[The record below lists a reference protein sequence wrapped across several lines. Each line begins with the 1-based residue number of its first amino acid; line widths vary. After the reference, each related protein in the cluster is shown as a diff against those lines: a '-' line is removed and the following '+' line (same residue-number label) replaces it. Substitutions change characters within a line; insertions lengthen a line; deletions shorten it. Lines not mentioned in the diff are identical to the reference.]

1 MMKISK
7 RELPSKLGA
16 ALIVLILCA
25 TFIRLGFWQLDRAGE
40 FQELQKPYIE
50 RPVINLT
57 QVAIPGE
64 NLSDDSIN
72 QIVQFSGR
80 YLDQYIAPN
89 QEDKYG
95 VKSEWVVGLL
105 EVDSGGAILVV
116 RSTSNTEVLP
126 GKVDI
131 TGRLFNRQF
140 DDRAEKSS
148 SQLSRID
155 PALLVAS
162 YDQKL
167 FDGFVLAQNE
177 SINGVEIDIRRPE
190 LEPAKPSVP
199 GYYWQHISYVVI
211 WWLMALVVLFLP
223 FYQVSRKRQGYERS
237 N

>member
-7 RELPSKLGA
+7 KELPSKIGA
-16 ALIVLILCA
+16 ALIVLILSA

-40 FQELQKPYIE
+40 FQELQRPYIE
-50 RPVINLT
+50 RPVINLS

-72 QIVQFSGR
+72 QIVRFSGR

-95 VKSEWVVGLL
+95 VKSDWVVGLL

-140 DDRAEKSS
+140 DDRAKKSS

-177 SINGVEIDIRRPE
+177 SINGIELDIKRPE
-190 LEPAKPSVP
+190 LDPAKPSVP

-223 FYQVSRKRQGYERS
+223 FYQVSRKRQGYERG

>member
-7 RELPSKLGA
+7 RELPSKIGA

-40 FQELQKPYIE
+40 FQELQRPYIE
-50 RPVINLT
+50 RPVINLS

-72 QIVQFSGR
+72 QIVRFSGR

-95 VKSEWVVGLL
+95 VKSDWVVGLL

-116 RSTSNTEVLP
+116 RSISNTEVLP

-140 DDRAEKSS
+140 DDRAKKSS
-148 SQLSRID
+148 TTLSRID

-177 SINGVEIDIRRPE
+177 SINGIELDIKRPE
-190 LEPAKPSVP
+190 LDPAKPSVP

-223 FYQVSRKRQGYERS
+223 FYQVSRKRQGYELG

>member
-7 RELPSKLGA
+7 KELPSKIGA

-40 FQELQKPYIE
+40 FQELQRPYIE
-50 RPVINLT
+50 RPVINLS
-57 QVAIPGE
+57 QVASPGE

-72 QIVQFSGR
+72 QIVRFSGR

-95 VKSEWVVGLL
+95 VRSDWIVSLL

-116 RSTSNTEVLP
+116 RSISNTEVLP

-140 DDRAEKSS
+140 DDRAKKSS

-177 SINGVEIDIRRPE
+177 SINGIELDIKRPE
-190 LEPAKPSVP
+190 LDPAKPSVP

-223 FYQVSRKRQGYERS
+223 FYQVSRKRQGYEWG

>member
-1 MMKISK
+1 MMKINK
-7 RELPSKLGA
+7 KELPSKIGA
-16 ALIVLILCA
+16 ALIVLILSA

-50 RPVINLT
+50 RPVINLS
-57 QVAIPGE
+57 QVASPGE

-72 QIVQFSGR
+72 QIVRFSGR

-95 VKSEWVVGLL
+95 VRSDWIVSLL

-140 DDRAEKSS
+140 DDRAKKSS

-167 FDGFVLAQNE
+167 FDGFVLAQSE
-177 SINGVEIDIRRPE
+177 SINGIELDIKRPE
-190 LEPAKPSVP
+190 LDPAKPSVP

-223 FYQVSRKRQGYERS
+223 FYQVSRKRQGYERG

>member
-7 RELPSKLGA
+7 RELPSKIGA
-16 ALIVLILCA
+16 AFIVLILCA

-50 RPVINLT
+50 RPVINLS
-57 QVAIPGE
+57 QVASPGE

-72 QIVQFSGR
+72 QIVRFSGK

-89 QEDKYG
+89 QEDKFG
-95 VKSEWVVGLL
+95 VRSDWVVGLL

-116 RSTSNTEVLP
+116 RSTSNTEIPL
-126 GKVDI
+126 GAVDI

-140 DDRAEKSS
+140 DDRAKKSS
-148 SQLSRID
+148 SQLNRID

-177 SINGVEIDIRRPE
+177 SINGIELDINRPE
-190 LEPAKPSVP
+190 LDPAKPSVP

-223 FYQVSRKRQGYERS
+223 FYQVSRKRQGNERG

>member
-1 MMKISK
+1 M
-7 RELPSKLGA
+7 PSKVGA
-16 ALIVLILCA
+16 AFIVLILCA
-25 TFIRLGFWQLDRAGE
+25 TFIRLGFWQLDRARE

-50 RPVINLT
+50 RPIINLS
-57 QVAIPGE
+57 QVATPGE

-72 QIVQFSGR
+72 QIVAFSGR
-80 YLDQYIAPN
+80 YLEQYIAPN

-116 RSTSNTEVLP
+116 RSISNAELP
-126 GKVDI
+126 SGRVEI

-140 DDRAEKSS
+140 DDRAEKASS
-148 SQLSRID
+148 KLSRID
-155 PALLVAS
+155 PALLVSS
-162 YDQKL
+162 YEQKF
-167 FDGFVLAQNE
+167 FDGFVLAQSE
-177 SINGVEIDIRRPE
+177 KINGVEIDLKRPE
-190 LEPAKPSVP
+190 LDPAKPSVP

>member
-7 RELPSKLGA
+7 KELPSKIGT
-16 ALIVLILCA
+16 ALIVLILSA

-50 RPVINLT
+50 RPVINLS
-57 QVAIPGE
+57 QVASPGE

-72 QIVQFSGR
+72 QIVRFSGR

-95 VKSEWVVGLL
+95 VKSDWVVGLL

-140 DDRAEKSS
+140 DDRAKKSS

-177 SINGVEIDIRRPE
+177 SINGIELDIKRPE
-190 LEPAKPSVP
+190 LDPAKPSVP

-223 FYQVSRKRQGYERS
+223 FYQVSRKRQGYERG

>member
-7 RELPSKLGA
+7 KELPSKIGA
-16 ALIVLILCA
+16 AFIVLILCA

-50 RPVINLT
+50 RPVINLS
-57 QVAIPGE
+57 QVASPGE

-72 QIVQFSGR
+72 QIVRFSGR

-95 VKSEWVVGLL
+95 VRSDWIVSLL

-140 DDRAEKSS
+140 DDRAKKSS

-167 FDGFVLAQNE
+167 FDGFVLAQSE
-177 SINGVEIDIRRPE
+177 SINGIELDIKRPE
-190 LEPAKPSVP
+190 LDPAKPSVP

-223 FYQVSRKRQGYERS
+223 FYQVSRKRQGYERG

>member
-7 RELPSKLGA
+7 RELPSKIGA
-16 ALIVLILCA
+16 ALIVLILSA

-50 RPVINLT
+50 RPVINLS

-72 QIVQFSGR
+72 QIVRFSGR

-95 VKSEWVVGLL
+95 VRSDWIVSLL

-140 DDRAEKSS
+140 DDRAKKSS

-177 SINGVEIDIRRPE
+177 SINGIELDIKRPE
-190 LEPAKPSVP
+190 LDPAKPSVP

-223 FYQVSRKRQGYERS
+223 FYQVSRKRQGYERG

>member
-7 RELPSKLGA
+7 KELPSKIGA
-16 ALIVLILCA
+16 AFIVLILCA

-50 RPVINLT
+50 RPVINLS

-64 NLSDDSIN
+64 NLSDDSVN
-72 QIVQFSGR
+72 QIVRFSGK

-95 VKSEWVVGLL
+95 VKSDWVVGLL

-140 DDRAEKSS
+140 DDRAKKSS

-167 FDGFVLAQNE
+167 FDGFVLAQSE
-177 SINGVEIDIRRPE
+177 SINGIELDIKRPE
-190 LEPAKPSVP
+190 LDPAKPSVP

-223 FYQVSRKRQGYERS
+223 FYQVSRKRQGYERG

>member
-1 MMKISK
+1 MKINK
-7 RELPSKLGA
+7 KELPSKIGA
-16 ALIVLILCA
+16 AFIVLILCA

-50 RPVINLT
+50 RPVINLS

-72 QIVQFSGR
+72 QMVRFSGR

-95 VKSEWVVGLL
+95 VKSDWVVGLL

-116 RSTSNTEVLP
+116 RSISNTEVLP

-140 DDRAEKSS
+140 DDRAKKSS

-167 FDGFVLAQNE
+167 FDGFVLAQSE
-177 SINGVEIDIRRPE
+177 SINGIELDIKRPE
-190 LEPAKPSVP
+190 LDPAKPSVP

-223 FYQVSRKRQGYERS
+223 FYQVSRKRQGYERG

>member
-7 RELPSKLGA
+7 RELPSKIGA

-25 TFIRLGFWQLDRAGE
+25 TFIRLGFWQLDRAEE

-95 VKSEWVVGLL
+95 GKSDWVVGLL

-116 RSTSNTEVLP
+116 RSTSNTELP
-126 GKVDI
+126 SGDVDI

-140 DDRAEKSS
+140 DDRAGKSS

-167 FDGFVLAQNE
+167 FDGFVLAQSE
-177 SINGVEIDIRRPE
+177 SINGIELDIKRPE
-190 LEPAKPSVP
+190 LDPAKPSVP

-223 FYQVSRKRQGYERS
+223 FYQVSRKRQGYERG

>member
-7 RELPSKLGA
+7 RELPSKIGA
-16 ALIVLILCA
+16 AFIVLILCA

-40 FQELQKPYIE
+40 FQELQRPYIE
-50 RPVINLT
+50 RPVINLS
-57 QVAIPGE
+57 QVATPGE

-72 QIVQFSGR
+72 QIVRFSGK

-89 QEDKYG
+89 QEDKFG
-95 VKSEWVVGLL
+95 VRSDWVVGLL

-116 RSTSNTEVLP
+116 RSISNTEVLP

-140 DDRAEKSS
+140 DDRAKKSS

-177 SINGVEIDIRRPE
+177 SINGIELDINRPE
-190 LEPAKPSVP
+190 LDPAKPSVP

-223 FYQVSRKRQGYERS
+223 FYQVSRKRQGNERG

>member
-7 RELPSKLGA
+7 KELPSKIGA

-50 RPVINLT
+50 RPVINLS
-57 QVAIPGE
+57 QVASPGE

-72 QIVQFSGR
+72 QIVRFSGK

-89 QEDKYG
+89 QEDKFG
-95 VKSEWVVGLL
+95 VRSDWVVGLL

-116 RSTSNTEVLP
+116 RSTSNTEIPL
-126 GKVDI
+126 GAVDI

-140 DDRAEKSS
+140 DDRAKKSS

-177 SINGVEIDIRRPE
+177 SINGIELDIKRPE
-190 LEPAKPSVP
+190 LDPAKPSVP

-223 FYQVSRKRQGYERS
+223 FYQVSRKRQGYERG

>member
-7 RELPSKLGA
+7 KELPSKIGA

-50 RPVINLT
+50 RPVINLS
-57 QVAIPGE
+57 QVASPGE

-72 QIVQFSGR
+72 QIVRFSGR

-95 VKSEWVVGLL
+95 VKSDWVVGLL

-116 RSTSNTEVLP
+116 RSTSNTEIPL

-140 DDRAEKSS
+140 DDRAGKSS

-167 FDGFVLAQNE
+167 FDGFVLAQSE
-177 SINGVEIDIRRPE
+177 SINGIELDIKRPE
-190 LEPAKPSVP
+190 LDPAKPSVP

-223 FYQVSRKRQGYERS
+223 FYQVSRKRQGYERG

>member
-7 RELPSKLGA
+7 KELPSKIGA

-50 RPVINLT
+50 RPVINLS
-57 QVAIPGE
+57 QVASPGE

-72 QIVQFSGR
+72 QIVRFSGR

-95 VKSEWVVGLL
+95 VKSDWVVGLL

-116 RSTSNTEVLP
+116 RSISNTEVLP

-140 DDRAEKSS
+140 DDRAKKSS

-177 SINGVEIDIRRPE
+177 SINGIELDIKRPE
-190 LEPAKPSVP
+190 LDPAKPSVP

-223 FYQVSRKRQGYERS
+223 FYQVSRKRQGYERG

>member
-7 RELPSKLGA
+7 KELPSKIGA
-16 ALIVLILCA
+16 ALIVLILSA

-50 RPVINLT
+50 RPVINLS
-57 QVAIPGE
+57 QVASPGE

-72 QIVQFSGR
+72 QIVRFSGR

-95 VKSEWVVGLL
+95 VRSDWIVSLL

-140 DDRAEKSS
+140 DDRAKKSS

-167 FDGFVLAQNE
+167 FDGFVLAQSE
-177 SINGVEIDIRRPE
+177 SINGIELDIKRPE
-190 LEPAKPSVP
+190 LDPAKPSVP

-223 FYQVSRKRQGYERS
+223 FYQVSRKRQGYERG

>member
-1 MMKISK
+1 MKISK
-7 RELPSKLGA
+7 KELPSKIGA
-16 ALIVLILCA
+16 AFIVLILCA

-50 RPVINLT
+50 RPVINLS
-57 QVAIPGE
+57 QVASPGE

-72 QIVQFSGR
+72 QIVRFSGK

-95 VKSEWVVGLL
+95 VRSDWIVGLL
-105 EVDSGGAILVV
+105 QIDSGGAILVV
-116 RSTSNTEVLP
+116 RSTSNAEVLP

-140 DDRAEKSS
+140 DDRAKKSS

-167 FDGFVLAQNE
+167 FDGFVLAQSE
-177 SINGVEIDIRRPE
+177 SINGIELDIKRPE
-190 LEPAKPSVP
+190 LDPAKPSVP

-223 FYQVSRKRQGYERS
+223 FYQVSRKRQGYERG

>member
-7 RELPSKLGA
+7 RELPSKIGA

-50 RPVINLT
+50 RPVINLR

-72 QIVQFSGR
+72 QIVRFSGR

-140 DDRAEKSS
+140 DDRAGKSS

-167 FDGFVLAQNE
+167 FDGFVLAQSE
-177 SINGVEIDIRRPE
+177 SINGVEIDIERPE
-190 LEPAKPSVP
+190 LDPAKPSVP

-223 FYQVSRKRQGYERS
+223 FYQVSRKRQGYERG

>member
-7 RELPSKLGA
+7 RELPSKIGA

-72 QIVQFSGR
+72 QIVRFSGR

-95 VKSEWVVGLL
+95 VKSDWVVGLL
-105 EVDSGGAILVV
+105 EVDSSGAILVV
-116 RSTSNTEVLP
+116 RSTSIAEVLP
-126 GKVDI
+126 GKVEI

-140 DDRAEKSS
+140 DDRAGKSS

-167 FDGFVLAQNE
+167 FDGFVLAQSE
-177 SINGVEIDIRRPE
+177 SINGIEIDIKRPE
-190 LEPAKPSVP
+190 LDPAKPSVP

-223 FYQVSRKRQGYERS
+223 FYQVSRKRQGYERG

>member
-7 RELPSKLGA
+7 KELPSKIGA
-16 ALIVLILCA
+16 AFIVLILCA

-40 FQELQKPYIE
+40 FQELQRPYIE
-50 RPVINLT
+50 RPVINLS
-57 QVAIPGE
+57 QVASPGE

-72 QIVQFSGR
+72 QIVRFSGR

-95 VKSEWVVGLL
+95 VKSDWVVGLL

-131 TGRLFNRQF
+131 TGRLLNRQF
-140 DDRAEKSS
+140 DDRAKKSS

-167 FDGFVLAQNE
+167 FDGFVLAQSE
-177 SINGVEIDIRRPE
+177 SINGIELDIKRPD
-190 LEPAKPSVP
+190 LDPAKPSVP

-223 FYQVSRKRQGYERS
+223 FYQVSRKRQGYERG

>member
-1 MMKISK
+1 MKISK
-7 RELPSKLGA
+7 RELPSKIGA
-16 ALIVLILCA
+16 AFIVLILCA

-40 FQELQKPYIE
+40 FQELQRPYIE
-50 RPVINLT
+50 RPVINLS
-57 QVAIPGE
+57 QVASPGE

-72 QIVQFSGR
+72 QIVRFGGK

-95 VKSEWVVGLL
+95 VKSDWVVGLL

-116 RSTSNTEVLP
+116 RSISNTEVLP

-140 DDRAEKSS
+140 DDRAKKSS

-177 SINGVEIDIRRPE
+177 SINGIELDIKRPE
-190 LEPAKPSVP
+190 LDPAKPSVP

-223 FYQVSRKRQGYERS
+223 FYQVSRKRQGYERG

>member
-7 RELPSKLGA
+7 KELPSKIGA
-16 ALIVLILCA
+16 AFIVLILCA

-50 RPVINLT
+50 RPVINLS
-57 QVAIPGE
+57 QVASPGE

-72 QIVQFSGR
+72 QIVRFSGR

-89 QEDKYG
+89 QEDKHG
-95 VKSEWVVGLL
+95 VKSDWVVGLL

-116 RSTSNTEVLP
+116 RSISNTEVLP

-140 DDRAEKSS
+140 DDRAKKSS

-167 FDGFVLAQNE
+167 FDGFVLAQSE
-177 SINGVEIDIRRPE
+177 SINGIELDIKRPE
-190 LEPAKPSVP
+190 LDPAKPSVP

-223 FYQVSRKRQGYERS
+223 FYQVSRKRQGYERG

>member
-7 RELPSKLGA
+7 RELPSKIGA

-95 VKSEWVVGLL
+95 VKSDWVVGLL

-126 GKVDI
+126 GKVEI

-140 DDRAEKSS
+140 DDRAKKSS

-167 FDGFVLAQNE
+167 FDGFVLAQSE
-177 SINGVEIDIRRPE
+177 SINGIEIDIKRPE
-190 LEPAKPSVP
+190 LDPAKPSVP

-223 FYQVSRKRQGYERS
+223 FYQVSRKRQGYERG

>member
-1 MMKISK
+1 MKISK
-7 RELPSKLGA
+7 KELPSKIGA

-40 FQELQKPYIE
+40 FQELQRPYIE
-50 RPVINLT
+50 RPVINLS
-57 QVAIPGE
+57 QVATPGE

-72 QIVQFSGR
+72 QIVRFSGR

-95 VKSEWVVGLL
+95 VRSDWIVSLL

-140 DDRAEKSS
+140 DDRAKKSS

-177 SINGVEIDIRRPE
+177 SINGIELDIKRPE
-190 LEPAKPSVP
+190 LDPAKPSVA

-223 FYQVSRKRQGYERS
+223 FYQVSRKRQGYEWG

>member
-7 RELPSKLGA
+7 RELPSKIGA
-16 ALIVLILCA
+16 AFIVLILCA

-40 FQELQKPYIE
+40 FQELQRPYIE
-50 RPVINLT
+50 RPVINLS
-57 QVAIPGE
+57 QVATPGE

-72 QIVQFSGR
+72 QIVRFSGK

-89 QEDKYG
+89 QEDKFG
-95 VKSEWVVGLL
+95 VRSDWVVGLL

-116 RSTSNTEVLP
+116 RSTSNTEIPL
-126 GKVDI
+126 GAVDI

-140 DDRAEKSS
+140 DDRAKKSS
-148 SQLSRID
+148 SQLNRID

-177 SINGVEIDIRRPE
+177 SINGIELDINRPE
-190 LEPAKPSVP
+190 LDPAKPSVP

-223 FYQVSRKRQGYERS
+223 FYQVSRKRQGYEWG

>member
-7 RELPSKLGA
+7 KELPSKIGA

-50 RPVINLT
+50 RPVINLS
-57 QVAIPGE
+57 QVASPGE

-72 QIVQFSGR
+72 QIVRFSGR

-95 VKSEWVVGLL
+95 VRSDWIVSLL

-140 DDRAEKSS
+140 DDRAKKSS
-148 SQLSRID
+148 SQLNRID

-177 SINGVEIDIRRPE
+177 SINGIELDIKRPE
-190 LEPAKPSVP
+190 LDPAKPSVP

-223 FYQVSRKRQGYERS
+223 FYQVSRKRQGYERG

>member
-7 RELPSKLGA
+7 RELPSKIGA
-16 ALIVLILCA
+16 AFIVLILCA

-40 FQELQKPYIE
+40 FQELQRPYIE
-50 RPVINLT
+50 RPVINLS
-57 QVAIPGE
+57 QVATPGE

-72 QIVQFSGR
+72 QIVRFSGK

-95 VKSEWVVGLL
+95 VRSDWIVGLL
-105 EVDSGGAILVV
+105 QVDSGGAILVV
-116 RSTSNTEVLP
+116 RSASNAEIPLSA
-126 GKVDI
+126 VDI

-140 DDRAEKSS
+140 DDRAGKSS
-148 SQLSRID
+148 TTLSRID

-177 SINGVEIDIRRPE
+177 SINGIELDIKRPE
-190 LEPAKPSVP
+190 LDPAKPSVP

-223 FYQVSRKRQGYERS
+223 FYQVSRKRQGYELG

>member
-7 RELPSKLGA
+7 KELPSKIGA
-16 ALIVLILCA
+16 ALIVLFLCA

-50 RPVINLT
+50 RPVINLS

-72 QIVQFSGR
+72 QIVRFSGK

-95 VKSEWVVGLL
+95 VRSDWIVGLL
-105 EVDSGGAILVV
+105 QIDSGGAILVV
-116 RSTSNTEVLP
+116 RSTSNTEIPL

-140 DDRAEKSS
+140 DDRAGKSS

-167 FDGFVLAQNE
+167 FDGFVLAQSE
-177 SINGVEIDIRRPE
+177 SINGVELDIKRPE
-190 LEPAKPSVP
+190 LDPAKPSVP

-223 FYQVSRKRQGYERS
+223 FYQVSRKRQGYERG

>member
-7 RELPSKLGA
+7 RELPSKIGA
-16 ALIVLILCA
+16 AFIVLILCA

-40 FQELQKPYIE
+40 FQELQRPYIE
-50 RPVINLT
+50 RPVINLS
-57 QVAIPGE
+57 QVASPGE

-72 QIVQFSGR
+72 QIVRFSGK

-95 VKSEWVVGLL
+95 VRSDWIVGLL

-140 DDRAEKSS
+140 DDRAKKSS

-167 FDGFVLAQNE
+167 FDGFVLAQSE
-177 SINGVEIDIRRPE
+177 SIDGIEIEVNRPE
-190 LEPAKPSVP
+190 LDPAKPSVP

-223 FYQVSRKRQGYERS
+223 FYQVSRKRQGYERG

>member
-7 RELPSKLGA
+7 RELPSKIGA
-16 ALIVLILCA
+16 AFIVLILCA

-40 FQELQKPYIE
+40 FQELQRPYIE
-50 RPVINLT
+50 RPVINLS
-57 QVAIPGE
+57 QVATPGE

-72 QIVQFSGR
+72 QIVRFSGK

-95 VKSEWVVGLL
+95 VRSDWIVGLL
-105 EVDSGGAILVV
+105 QVDSGGAILVV
-116 RSTSNTEVLP
+116 RSISNTEVLP

-140 DDRAEKSS
+140 DDRAKKSS

-177 SINGVEIDIRRPE
+177 SINGIELDIKRPE
-190 LEPAKPSVP
+190 LDPAKPSVP

-223 FYQVSRKRQGYERS
+223 FYQVSRKRQGNERG

>member
-7 RELPSKLGA
+7 KELPSKIGA

-40 FQELQKPYIE
+40 FQELQKPYID
-50 RPVINLT
+50 RPIINLS
-57 QVAIPGE
+57 QVATPGA

-72 QIVQFSGR
+72 QIVRFSGR

-95 VKSEWVVGLL
+95 VKSDWVVGLL

-140 DDRAEKSS
+140 DDRAKKSS

-167 FDGFVLAQNE
+167 FDGFVLAQSE
-177 SINGVEIDIRRPE
+177 SINGIELDIKRPE
-190 LEPAKPSVP
+190 LDPAKPSVP

-223 FYQVSRKRQGYERS
+223 FYQVSRKRQGYERG

>member
-1 MMKISK
+1 M
-7 RELPSKLGA
+7 PSKVGA
-16 ALIVLILCA
+16 AFIVLILCA

-50 RPVINLT
+50 RPIINLS

-72 QIVQFSGR
+72 QIVAFSGR
-80 YLDQYIAPN
+80 YLEQYIAPK
-89 QEDKYG
+89 QEDKSG
-95 VKSEWVVGLL
+95 VKADWIVGLL

-116 RSTSNTEVLP
+116 RSISNAELP
-126 GKVDI
+126 IGNVEI

-140 DDRAEKSS
+140 DDRAEKASS
-148 SQLSRID
+148 KLSRID
-155 PALLVAS
+155 PALLVSS
-162 YDQKL
+162 YEQKL
-167 FDGFVLAQNE
+167 FDGFVLAQSE
-177 SINGVEIDIRRPE
+177 KINGVEIDLKRPE
-190 LEPAKPSVP
+190 LDPAKPNVP

>member
-7 RELPSKLGA
+7 KELPSKIGA

-50 RPVINLT
+50 RPVINLS
-57 QVAIPGE
+57 QVASPGE

-72 QIVQFSGR
+72 QIVRFSGR

-95 VKSEWVVGLL
+95 VRSDWIVSLL

-116 RSTSNTEVLP
+116 RSISNAEVLP

-140 DDRAEKSS
+140 DDRAKKSS

-167 FDGFVLAQNE
+167 FDGFVLAQSE
-177 SINGVEIDIRRPE
+177 SINGIELDIKRPE
-190 LEPAKPSVP
+190 LDPAKPSVP

-223 FYQVSRKRQGYERS
+223 FYQVSRKRQGYERG

>member
-7 RELPSKLGA
+7 RELPSKIGA

-72 QIVQFSGR
+72 QIVRFSGR

-95 VKSEWVVGLL
+95 VKSDWVVGLL

-116 RSTSNTEVLP
+116 RSTSIAEVLP

-140 DDRAEKSS
+140 DDRAGKSS

-167 FDGFVLAQNE
+167 FDGFVLAQSE
-177 SINGVEIDIRRPE
+177 SINGIEIDIKRPE
-190 LEPAKPSVP
+190 LDPAKPSVP

-223 FYQVSRKRQGYERS
+223 FYQVSRKRQGYERG

>member
-7 RELPSKLGA
+7 RELPSKIGA

-116 RSTSNTEVLP
+116 RSTSNTELP
-126 GKVDI
+126 SGDVEI

-140 DDRAEKSS
+140 DDRAGKSS

-167 FDGFVLAQNE
+167 FDGFVLAQSE
-177 SINGVEIDIRRPE
+177 SINGIE
-190 LEPAKPSVP
+190 LDTKRLELDPAKPSVP

>member
-7 RELPSKLGA
+7 KELPSKIGA
-16 ALIVLILCA
+16 AFIVLILCA

-50 RPVINLT
+50 RPVINLS
-57 QVAIPGE
+57 QVASPGE

-72 QIVQFSGR
+72 QIVRFSGR

-95 VKSEWVVGLL
+95 VRSDWIVSLL

-140 DDRAEKSS
+140 DDRAKKSS

-167 FDGFVLAQNE
+167 FDGFVLAQSE
-177 SINGVEIDIRRPE
+177 SINGIELDIKRPE
-190 LEPAKPSVP
+190 LDPAKPSVP

-223 FYQVSRKRQGYERS
+223 FYQVSRKRQGYEWG